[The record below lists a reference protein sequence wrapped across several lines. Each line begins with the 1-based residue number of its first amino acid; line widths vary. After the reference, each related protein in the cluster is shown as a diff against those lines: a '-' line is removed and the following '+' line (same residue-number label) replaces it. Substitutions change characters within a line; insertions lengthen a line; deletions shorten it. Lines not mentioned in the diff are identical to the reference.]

1 MNNSLLVTKRD
12 GTRERINLDKIHRVI
27 EWAAEGLHN
36 VSVSKKEL
44 HSHSQFYDDIAISGE
59 SFSEAIISSVFRL
72 IGSQQRIKTTPF
84 IGNVHKL
91 VDSKSLNLG
100 KQSTTVQPEGLV
112 LFTQLLR
119 VLCKLAR
126 SPPCG
131 VKPITPAI
139 RAISCQK

>member
-1 MNNSLLVTKRD
+1 MNNSLLVTNRD

-36 VSVSKKEL
+36 VSVSQKEL
-44 HSHSQFYDDIAISGE
+44 RSHIQFYDDSAISDE
-59 SFSEAIISSVFRL
+59 SISEAIISSVFRFM
-72 IGSQQRIKTTPF
+72 GNQRRIKTTSF

-100 KQSTTVQPEGLV
+100 KQSATVQPEGLV

-131 VKPITPAI
+131 VSGLNIYNDYN
-139 RAISCQK
+139 